1 MVTPSMIALIQ
12 RVSKASVDI
21 ECKTVATIGR
31 GMVIFLAIEPDDN
44 GMVCKKL
51 CKKVVGYR
59 IFSDAQGKFNLDVSQ
74 TKGAILVVS
83 QFTLSAD
90 TAKGL
95 RPSLC
100 AASVDIAE
108 PLYDLFVE
116 QIRDFGLP
124 TQTGVFGAH
133 MDVRLVNDGPT
144 TFYLKC

>member
-31 GMVIFLAIEPDDN
+31 GMVIFLAIETDDD
-44 GMVCKKL
+44 GTVCEKL

-59 IFSDAQGKFNLDVSQ
+59 IFSDAQGKFNLNVSQ

-116 QIRDFGLP
+116 QIRDFGFP
-124 TQTGVFGAH
+124 IQTGVFGAH

>member
-44 GMVCKKL
+44 STVCKKL

-59 IFSDAQGKFNLDVSQ
+59 IFSDAQGKFNLNVSQ
-74 TKGAILVVS
+74 TKGGILVVS

-100 AASVDIAE
+100 AAGVDIAE

-116 QIRDFGLP
+116 QIRGFGLP